1 MLSLWSPEPI
11 SDSVSTILDDTFL
24 TPEPISDNIPT
35 HHDDNLL
42 QVSLTTHL
50 KWIILFIK
58 MFCLLLSFPILL
70 V

>member
-1 MLSLWSPEPI
+1 MLSLWSQEPI
-11 SDSVSTILDDTFL
+11 SDSIPIHHEDTLL
-24 TPEPISDNIPT
+24 TPEPISVNILT
-35 HHDDNLL
+35 LHDDNLL

-50 KWIILFIK
+50 KWLILFIK